1 MMYKFISLAFVVLIF
16 CFPPILGEIVKIL
29 IWIFSL
35 EYKGASVSL
44 IGDIILRII
53 GPFVAGGI
61 VTFIHIKNKELN
73 DIMLTIVGIIVGFV
87 LSYVVMI
94 LEQYGYIILFS
105 LITLI
110 TIFIFL
116 NIFFHNTNKFKKNKK
131 I

>member
-44 IGDIILRII
+44 IGDIILRIT

-61 VTFIHIKNKELN
+61 MTFIHIKNKELN

-94 LEQYGYIILFS
+94 LEQYGYIIL
-105 LITLI
+105 
-110 TIFIFL
+110 
-116 NIFFHNTNKFKKNKK
+116 IFFILILIVALYLIKHKK
-131 I
+131 II